1 MTAIKKIS
9 CFSGKKM
16 TCCQQSSTAKV
27 EMTAS
32 ATSDVTETDTVV
44 IHRPSV
50 HMHLGKGICTV
61 GKRQNRGTQMFDD
74 SFLNVECSASLTEED
89 LFSLFFVPECVT
101 EPKKSKTEAH
111 SGSTAGNS

>member
-1 MTAIKKIS
+1 MTY
-9 CFSGKKM
+9 
-16 TCCQQSSTAKV
+16 CQQSSTAKE

-32 ATSDVTETDTVV
+32 ATSDVTETIVL
-44 IHRPSV
+44 HRPSV

-61 GKRQNRGTQMFDD
+61 GKRHNRGTQMLDD
-74 SFLNVECSASLTEED
+74 SFLNVECSASLTEDD

-101 EPKKSKTEAH
+101 EPKRSKTEAH